1 MAPDRPVVPRYRYS
15 LLALAGALIGCIALI
30 AAVNLWYLSRLH
42 GESLHTLAAQS
53 VVNQGAEFARVLAA
67 QPAVRDP
74 NEDEKRWAEFRRV
87 IQSLRH
93 VEPSLQYVS
102 VSEGDVIVFHDE
114 VGGGRTNEAQSV
126 LGAMPPAAD
135 IRVGRARV
143 SAGNGIVPVLTFTA
157 PDTGSGPRRWVQIA
171 LRKEAVNQ
179 REAQATAALGL
190 MLRLAVATLAI
201 SFGLAVLLVA
211 GLLRQEIERHRRERA
226 SEHLAFAGALAD
238 GIIHDVRNP
247 LSSLRLDVQM
257 LQKEAAKGSD
267 GSGTRITELAARARK
282 TMDRVDLVM
291 REFLYVSRPE
301 PAERERVDVNECVR
315 DCLDLLGPR
324 FEAAGVRLQAE
335 LASAPLPVLGY
346 GVGLKRAAINILT
359 NAKQASPA
367 QGKVTVRTWQA
378 EGAAWIS
385 VEDEGPGIP
394 KREMKRL
401 FEMFASA
408 KPEGTGLGLHLAK
421 AAVENSGGTVSAEN
435 RTEGGAKFTIRLP
448 MAGDAGPAS
457 ARGA

>member
-1 MAPDRPVVPRYRYS
+1 MAIDRPVSPRYRYS
-15 LLALAGALIGCIALI
+15 LLALAGALIACIALI
-30 AAVNLWYLSRLH
+30 ATVNLWYLSRLH
-42 GESLHTLAAQS
+42 SESLHTSAAQS
-53 VVNQGAEFARVLAA
+53 VLDQGAEFARVLAA
-67 QPAVRDP
+67 QPAVVESQ
-74 NEDEKRWAEFRRV
+74 EDGNRWTEFRRM
-87 IQSLRH
+87 IQSLRQI
-93 VEPSLQYVS
+93 EPSLQYVS
-102 VSEGDVIVFHDE
+102 VNEGDVIVFHDE
-114 VGGGRTNEAQSV
+114 VGVGGSNAVQGV

-135 IRVGRARV
+135 VRVGRARV
-143 SAGNGIVPVLTFTA
+143 SAGSGIVPVLTFTA
-157 PDTGSGPRRWVQIA
+157 PDTGSGPRRWVQVA

-179 REAQATAALGL
+179 REAQAAAALGM
-190 MLRLAVATLAI
+190 MLRLAVATLTI
-201 SFGLAVLLVA
+201 SFGLAVLLVV

-226 SEHLAFAGALAD
+226 AEHLAFAGALAD

-267 GSGTRITELAARARK
+267 GAGPRIVELAARARK

-301 PAERERVDVNECVR
+301 PAERECLDVNECVR

-324 FEAAGVRLQAE
+324 FEAAGVHLQAE
-335 LASAPLPVLGY
+335 LATAPLPVLGY

-367 QGKVTVRTWQA
+367 RGKVLVRTWQA
-378 EGAAWIS
+378 EGSAWIS

-394 KREMKRL
+394 KRAMKRL

-421 AAVENSGGTVSAEN
+421 AAVENSGGTISAEN
-435 RTEGGAKFTIRLP
+435 LTEGGAKFTIRLP
-448 MAGDAGPAS
+448 MAGG
-457 ARGA
+457 